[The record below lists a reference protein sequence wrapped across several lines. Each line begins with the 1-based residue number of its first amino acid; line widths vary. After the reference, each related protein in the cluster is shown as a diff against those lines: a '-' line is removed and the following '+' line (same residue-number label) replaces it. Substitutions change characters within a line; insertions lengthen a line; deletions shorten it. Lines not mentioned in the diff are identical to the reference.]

1 LGLQK
6 GYERNYNF
14 LIMKNWLYIEPYTL
28 LFKTDKECLLY
39 NTLDGSKLIIPV
51 NGKNRDLL
59 YALAEQKCI
68 AISDTLADHQTLSDI
83 IALVQNTFNG
93 DVIPIENDSC
103 RPAVFKPIINN
114 QRAFEKLDTYDWINI
129 NSEVMNYL
137 EEVFIYINGGK
148 QNNLR
153 NIKLFNQIHSYI
165 ESNLEID
172 SQLLAEFFKRVI
184 DKQINRINILG
195 GNIMSHAFLSDIIRI
210 MREKAHIIN
219 FHFRFDEWKAEYKK
233 VLESKF
239 DELTIICPICLLMEN
254 PFNLDGLFNQKY
266 AKKTKYI
273 FIIQNEKEYKR
284 YEEIVSNNP
293 YVIKYRCL
301 PLFNGSNIKFFEEI
315 IYSDE
320 SDIEDIKLTKREV
333 YSNQKINNID
343 FGRITILPNGAIYA
357 NVNHPPIGD
366 LRDKIHD
373 VLYNELK
380 FGRSWLQIRDMEPC
394 CHCVYQFLCPPP
406 SNYELVIGRPNLC
419 HIHP

>member
-1 LGLQK
+1 MGLQK

-195 GNIMSHAFLSDIIRI
+195 GNIM
-210 MREKAHIIN
+210 
-219 FHFRFDEWKAEYKK
+219 
-233 VLESKF
+233 
-239 DELTIICPICLLMEN
+239 
-254 PFNLDGLFNQKY
+254 
-266 AKKTKYI
+266 
-273 FIIQNEKEYKR
+273 
-284 YEEIVSNNP
+284 
-293 YVIKYRCL
+293 
-301 PLFNGSNIKFFEEI
+301 
-315 IYSDE
+315 
-320 SDIEDIKLTKREV
+320 
-333 YSNQKINNID
+333 
-343 FGRITILPNGAIYA
+343 
-357 NVNHPPIGD
+357 
-366 LRDKIHD
+366 
-373 VLYNELK
+373 
-380 FGRSWLQIRDMEPC
+380 
-394 CHCVYQFLCPPP
+394 
-406 SNYELVIGRPNLC
+406 
-419 HIHP
+419 